1 MNVETTN
8 PFIDPDG
15 YQAFLANLERAY
27 EEQIEREQKELP

>member
-27 EEQIEREQKELP
+27 KEQIKREQKELP